1 MPTAHDDPPT
11 PVPGTDAG
19 AGAAGPVTLLI
30 DPMVGDDVESEER
43 ARRRKKRL
51 LLLLC
56 VLASLFLVIA
66 GWYLLTR
73 KPLPLPGLVTEDVPT
88 FRGVINTPAEPI
100 GVAVSGDGEL
110 LYVTYADGRTPAQ
123 ALDRSGEVVATLTPP
138 ADTGAAHMPAYL
150 AVHPDTG
157 EVYVTDR
164 ITSQIYVYDRAGD
177 YVSTFPAPGDI
188 AGSWAPL
195 AITID
200 AAGQVYVSDV
210 SGSQV
215 IRQFAPDGTQLR
227 TFGAPGGTS
236 FVNGL
241 AVDDNGTLIA
251 ADSNNGRVVFF
262 DPQGRQLAQINGGA
276 GTGELGMPRGLALA
290 GDERVYV
297 VDTVNHLVSAYTV
310 ADPAQGARFIGTMGQ
325 EGIGEGAFEFPNGAA
340 TDDRDRVY
348 VADRL
353 NRRIQMWSR

>member
-1 MPTAHDDPPT
+1 MPTSHDDPSVPEGG
-11 PVPGTDAG
+11 PGGPGTQ
-19 AGAAGPVTLLI
+19 TLLI
-30 DPMVGDDVESEER
+30 DPVVDDEVLAEEQ
-43 ARRRKKRL
+43 ARRRKRRL
-51 LLLLC
+51 LLLLS
-56 VLASLFLVIA
+56 VLAALFLVIA

-73 KPLPLPGLVTEDVPT
+73 KPLPLPGLVPEDVPT

-100 GVAVSGDGEL
+100 GVAVSGDGERI
-110 LYVTYADGRTPAQ
+110 YVTYADGRTPAQ
-123 ALDRSGEVVATLTPP
+123 ALDRSGALVATLTPP
-138 ADTGAAHMPAYL
+138 TSGGAAHMPAYV
-150 AVHPDTG
+150 AVHPVSG

-164 ITSQIYVYDRAGD
+164 ITSQIYIYARDGD
-177 YVSTFPAPGDI
+177 YVSTFTPAGDV
-188 AGSWAPL
+188 AESWAPL

-200 AAGQVYVSDV
+200 DAGQVYVSDV
-210 SGSQV
+210 AGNQV

-236 FVNGL
+236 FVNGMG
-241 AVDDNGTLIA
+241 VHEDGTLIA

-262 DPQGRQLAQINGGA
+262 DPQGQQLAQINGGA

-297 VDTVNHLVSAYTV
+297 VDTVNHLVSAYTIS
-310 ADPAQGARFIGTMGQ
+310 DLDQGARFVGTMGQ
-325 EGIGEGAFEFPNGAA
+325 EGIGDGAFEFPNGAA
-340 TDDRDRVY
+340 ADDRDRIY

>member
-1 MPTAHDDPPT
+1 MPTAHDDLSV
-11 PVPGTDAG
+11 PVPDTGGTAETGGTSQD
-19 AGAAGPVTLLI
+19 TLLI
-30 DPMVGDDVESEER
+30 DPVIGDEIEAEER
-43 ARRRKKRL
+43 ARRRKRRL

-56 VLASLFLVIA
+56 VLAALFLILA

-73 KPLPLPGLVTEDVPT
+73 KPLPGLVTEDVPT
-88 FRGVINTPAEPI
+88 FRGTINTPAEPM

-123 ALDRSGEVVATLTPP
+123 VLDRSGEVVSTLTPP
-138 ADTGAAHMPAYL
+138 PDAGAAHMPAYP
-150 AVHPDTG
+150 AVHPVTG

-177 YVSTFPAPGDI
+177 YVSTFTPSGDV
-188 AGSWAPL
+188 ARLWAPL

-200 AAGQVYVSDV
+200 DAGQVYVSDV

-241 AVDDNGTLIA
+241 AVDDDGTLIA
-251 ADSNNGRVVFF
+251 ADSNNGRVVLF
-262 DPQGRQLAQINGGA
+262 DPRGQQLSQINGGA
-276 GTGELGMPRGLALA
+276 GTGELGMPRGLAVA
-290 GDERVYV
+290 DDERLYV
-297 VDTVNHLVSAYTV
+297 VDTVNHLVSAYTIS
-310 ADPAQGARFIGTMGQ
+310 DPAQGARFVGTMGQ
-325 EGIGEGAFEFPNGAA
+325 EGIGDGAFEFPNGAA
-340 TDDRDRVY
+340 TDDRDRIY